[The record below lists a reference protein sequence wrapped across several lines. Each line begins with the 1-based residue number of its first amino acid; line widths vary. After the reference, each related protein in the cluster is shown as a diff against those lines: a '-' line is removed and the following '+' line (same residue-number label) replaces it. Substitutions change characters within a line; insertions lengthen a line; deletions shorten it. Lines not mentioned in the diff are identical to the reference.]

1 MGTGGSGTVVDS
13 EREVGA
19 FDALEVGSGLQVALA
34 VGDTTGVVVRADDN
48 VQDLVVAEVEDGTLT
63 LEVDGSVRDATLE
76 ATVTVPADA
85 LTAVTLAEAASLTDT
100 DPLTSSQIR
109 LDLDGAARAF
119 MVLEV
124 GSLVV
129 DAQGASVLNA
139 SGTAQ
144 RLDLTADGASTVTL
158 GELSVPQ
165 ASVTVRGA
173 SRAAVTVTE
182 QLEAS
187 ASGASRI
194 TYGGDP
200 GQVDEDADD
209 TSRIRAE

>member
-1 MGTGGSGTVVDS
+1 VVDS

-19 FDALEVGSGLQVALA
+19 FDALDVGSGLQVSLA
-34 VGDTTGVVVRADDN
+34 VGEASGVVVRADDN

-63 LEVDGSVRDATLE
+63 LDVDGPVRDATLE
-76 ATVTVPADA
+76 ATVTVPADGLTSVA
-85 LTAVTLAEAASLTDT
+85 LAGAASLTDT
-100 DPLTSSQIR
+100 DPLTSSEIS
-109 LDLDGAARAF
+109 LSLGGAARAF
-119 MVLEV
+119 MVLDV

-144 RLDLTADGASTVTL
+144 RLDVTAEGASTVQL
-158 GELSVPQ
+158 GELSVPE
-165 ASVTVRGA
+165 ATVTVRGA

-182 QLEAS
+182 QLVAS
-187 ASGASRI
+187 ASGASQI

-200 GQVDEDADD
+200 GQVDDDADD

>member
-48 VQDLVVAEVEDGTLT
+48 LQDLVVAEVEDGTLT